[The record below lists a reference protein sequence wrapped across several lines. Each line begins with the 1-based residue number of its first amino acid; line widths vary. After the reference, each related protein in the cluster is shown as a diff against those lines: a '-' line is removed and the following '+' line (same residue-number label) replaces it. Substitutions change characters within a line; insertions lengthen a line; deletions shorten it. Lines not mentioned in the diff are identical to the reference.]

1 MSVGLLLVTH
11 PGIAPAL
18 LAAAQKVVGNCPL
31 KVAYF
36 EMPFESN
43 VDAALPAA
51 SAALR
56 SVETEEGVLILVDLY
71 GASPSTLAAKL
82 ARLGTPARRVA
93 GLNLSM
99 LLRVMNYP
107 ENSLEA
113 LQSVASLGGR
123 NGVILD
129 EI

>member
-1 MSVGLLLVTH
+1 MSVGILLVTH

-18 LAAAQKVVGNCPL
+18 VAAASKVVGNFPL
-31 KVAYF
+31 KLATF
-36 EMPFESN
+36 EMPFEST
-43 VDAALPAA
+43 VEDALPAA

-56 SVETEEGVLILVDLY
+56 KVDSEDGVLILVDLY
-71 GASPSTLAAKL
+71 GSSPSTIAAQL

-107 ENSLEA
+107 ENALDA

>member
-1 MSVGLLLVTH
+1 MQRDRQQ
-11 PGIAPAL
+11 AL
-18 LAAAQKVVGNCPL
+18 IAAQ
-31 KVAYF
+31 
-36 EMPFESN
+36 
-43 VDAALPAA
+43 
-51 SAALR
+51 
-56 SVETEEGVLILVDLY
+56 
-71 GASPSTLAAKL
+71 L

-107 ENSLEA
+107 ENA
-113 LQSVASLGGR
+113 LDAMQSVASLGGR